1 MNIINDDFI
10 LEMSFDKED
19 NTVVIGT
26 ENSSGAEYHDC
37 KTLEDLEKAF
47 TDYINNYL
55 DIEEEI

>member
-10 LEMSFDKED
+10 LEMSFDKEE

-26 ENSSGAEYHDC
+26 ENSSGAEYHC